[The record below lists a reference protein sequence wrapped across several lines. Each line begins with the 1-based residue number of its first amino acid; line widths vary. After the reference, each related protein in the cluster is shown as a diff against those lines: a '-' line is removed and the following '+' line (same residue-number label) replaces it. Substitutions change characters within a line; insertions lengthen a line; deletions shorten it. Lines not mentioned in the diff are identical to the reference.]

1 MLTSLKSNSLE
12 AESMKFAAT
21 QDIYLAAGL
30 LKGKTWG
37 GNLTPFYQKLQTMA
51 CPNAFQ
57 KIQMLIHGNIEEI
70 ILICDKG
77 KRNPDK
83 KAIKWD
89 PNKVNKKKFWKQNV
103 YESKTMTQ

>member
-1 MLTSLKSNSLE
+1 
-12 AESMKFAAT
+12 MKFAAT
-21 QDIYLAAGL
+21 QDINLAAGL
-30 LKGKTWG
+30 LMGKTWG
-37 GNLTPFYQKLQTMA
+37 GNLTPFYRKLQTMS
-51 CPNAFQ
+51 CPKAYQ
-57 KIQMLIHGNIEEI
+57 KIQMLTHGNIEGI

-103 YESKTMTQ
+103 YESKTIT